1 MDAGNVGVMQS
12 FWAINQLDQII
23 VQIRHITLKEHFGLE
38 VPLTTIKPE
47 RFLMSKILGV
57 QE

>member
-1 MDAGNVGVMQS
+1 MDAGNVGEMQS

-47 RFLMSKILGV
+47 RFLLSKILGV
-57 QE
+57 